1 MAKTLL
7 MIRTLL
13 LLYLSFSF
21 ILTAQ
26 DSLNVKDSQV
36 DSTILTPTI
45 TVQLDSNWMY
55 PISILPPYIPPPCI
69 LPLPPMMPPEW
80 IFNPGICTITLIS
93 PYNPAGAQNDIAKKK
108 VKLLFP
114 GGFAGTPNLDSKEAI
129 AFSKKYSVKLIC
141 QGCLRNEGDDEEGYN
156 SLVFAY
162 LDQLYGNAWRKEL
175 PEMPVGLERQK
186 SKVSKTEITQ
196 QKTAGINPEK
206 PKILTEKKAS
216 FPFIYALGSL
226 LLLGGIVAFVRKKS
240 TIKKQ

>member
-13 LLYLSFSF
+13 LLYLTSSFN
-21 ILTAQ
+21 LTAQ

-36 DSTILTPTI
+36 DSIILTPPI

-93 PYNPAGAQNDIAKKK
+93 PYNPAGAQNDIAKKE

-129 AFSKKYSVKLIC
+129 AFSKKYSVKLIF

-156 SLVFAY
+156 RLVFAY
-162 LDQLYGNAWRKEL
+162 LDQLYGNAWRNEL
-175 PEMPVGLERQK
+175 SEMPVGMVDPKTEI
-186 SKVSKTEITQ
+186 SKKEITQ
-196 QKTAGINPEK
+196 QKNNEINSVVPKVTAP
-206 PKILTEKKAS
+206 KKAS
-216 FPFIYALGSL
+216 FPFISVFGTL
-226 LLLGGIVAFVRKKS
+226 LIVTGIFAFRRKMKS
-240 TIKKQ
+240 TK